1 MDLVSGVVQ
10 GLPAGV
16 VGQGRGAVWHS
27 LEAQAF
33 GDLQVIYFEF
43 PVTVDSGFFL
53 KKNEIFM

>member
-1 MDLVSGVVQ
+1 MSGVVQ